1 MARVTIAL
9 ALLTVLL
16 IGGIL
21 LQIFLCRRSQ
31 KWPGLVLPGICVLFS
46 LVAVLNVAALGGVA
60 ETIGTMLLSL
70 VVYNI
75 PTLVL
80 MVIYWICR
88 QKYSRAGELEKMH
101 IADL

>member
-31 KWPGLVLPGICVLFS
+31 KWPGLVLPGICILFS

-88 QKYSRAGELEKMH
+88 QTYSRAGELEKMH

>member
-1 MARVTIAL
+1 M
-9 ALLTVLL
+9 
-16 IGGIL
+16 
-21 LQIFLCRRSQ
+21 FLCRRPQ
-31 KWPGLVLPGICVLFS
+31 KWPGLVLPGICTLFS
-46 LVAVLNVAALGGVA
+46 LVAVLNAAALGGVA

-88 QKYSRAGELEKMH
+88 QKYSRTRELEKMH